1 MIQKFSLVGE
11 KEVTRAIVTEFTAQ
25 FAEYVDCDCI
35 VIGGGPSGVM
45 AGRNLARAEKKFS
58 SSNETTTFAVD
69 SGSVAT

>member
-45 AGRNLARAEKKFS
+45 AGRNLARAEKNSHRRTK
-58 SSNETTTFAVD
+58 
-69 SGSVAT
+69 